1 MTELERRRQLA
12 RLTRAELIDWVIQIE
27 QAPNTATQAT
37 QHLRTRI
44 QETP

>member
-1 MTELERRRQLA
+1 MNKP
-12 RLTRAELIDWVIQIE
+12 ELIDWVIQIE
-27 QAPNTATQAT
+27 AALADATRAT